1 MTSAPTRP
9 PQPTSV
15 PVLRRILVYGS
26 FLAGGIALVGAV
38 IGGLVAGGS
47 GVVSAL
53 IGTLMAVVFMGITA
67 GSILL
72 ANRFAGT
79 SAAIGA
85 FFGIVM
91 GGWLV
96 KFVVFLLLMVLLK
109 DQPWIQP
116 VVLFLSIIAGVVGS
130 LLVDVFV
137 LMKSRMPYVS
147 DVTLPAPSDPE

>member
-1 MTSAPTRP
+1 MTSALPRP

-15 PVLRRILVYGS
+15 PVLRRILLYGAG
-26 FLAGGIALVGAV
+26 LAGAIAVVGAV
-38 IGGLVAGGS
+38 IGGVVAGGS

-67 GSILL
+67 GSILV

-96 KFVVFLLLMVLLK
+96 KFVVFLVLMVLLK
-109 DQPWIQP
+109 DQSWIQP
-116 VVLFLSIIAGVVGS
+116 VVLFLSIIAGVIGS

-137 LMKSRMPYVS
+137 LMRSRVPYVS
-147 DVTLPAPSDPE
+147 DVTLPPSSSED

>member
-1 MTSAPTRP
+1 MTSALPRP

-15 PVLRRILVYGS
+15 PVLRRILLYGAV
-26 FLAGGIALVGAV
+26 LAGAIAVVGAV
-38 IGGLVAGGS
+38 IGGVVAGGS

-67 GSILL
+67 GSILV

-96 KFVVFLLLMVLLK
+96 KFVVFLVLMVLLK
-109 DQPWIQP
+109 DQSWIQP
-116 VVLFLSIIAGVVGS
+116 VVLFLSIIAGVIGS

-137 LMKSRMPYVS
+137 LMRSRVPYVS
-147 DVTLPAPSDPE
+147 DVTLPPSTSED